1 MKKEINNY
9 GSWQYEVKSK
19 KEKKKKGEKS
29 QIPYKMNELLI
40 APHLSELD

>member
-1 MKKEINNY
+1 MVVGNMKLRA
-9 GSWQYEVKSK
+9 K
-19 KEKKKKGEKS
+19 KKKKKKGEKS